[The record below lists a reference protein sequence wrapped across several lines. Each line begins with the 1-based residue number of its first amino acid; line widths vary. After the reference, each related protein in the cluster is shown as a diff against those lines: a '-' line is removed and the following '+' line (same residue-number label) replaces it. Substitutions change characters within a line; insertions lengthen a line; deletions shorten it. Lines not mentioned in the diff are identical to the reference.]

1 MKGTVRI
8 ISGTL
13 RGKVI
18 PFLNSRYGDADIT
31 SQKVKGALFSMLGE
45 HLNGKV
51 FIDLFSGSGQ
61 IGVEALSRGADLV
74 VFNESDRSRFR
85 FIKDFADA
93 IRTENNSI
101 ILNMMA
107 EDALKYIS
115 ARGIKADIIF
125 VDPPYEKVKGT
136 AYSYSSIIEIIGE
149 TGVSEKDGIIVIQHF
164 TSNILP
170 ERCSVFTRSSIK
182 KYGTTSISLY
192 AKADN

>member
-13 RGKVI
+13 RGKII

>member
-1 MKGTVRI
+1 MNQIKLEIQIIAKNNRVRI
-8 ISGTL
+8 I
-13 RGKVI
+13 RFVHN
-18 PFLNSRYGDADIT
+18 FR
-31 SQKVKGALFSMLGE
+31 
-45 HLNGKV
+45 
-51 FIDLFSGSGQ
+51 
-61 IGVEALSRGADLV
+61 ADLV

>member
-51 FIDLFSGSGQ
+51 FVDLFSGSGQ

>member
-1 MKGTVRI
+1 VKGTVRI

-51 FIDLFSGSGQ
+51 FVDLFSGSGQ

>member
-51 FIDLFSGSGQ
+51 FVDLFSGSGQ

-93 IRTENNSI
+93 IRTESKSI

-136 AYSYSSIIEIIGE
+136 IYSYSSIIEIIGE
-149 TGVSEKDGIIVIQHF
+149 TGEISDKITHLLSIRSFQISTLSLEE
-164 TSNILP
+164 ILK
-170 ERCSVFTRSSIK
+170 RK
-182 KYGTTSISLY
+182 
-192 AKADN
+192 

>member
-1 MKGTVRI
+1 VKGTVRI

-51 FIDLFSGSGQ
+51 FVDLFSGSGQ

-107 EDALKYIS
+107 EDALKIY
-115 ARGIKADIIF
+115 F
-125 VDPPYEKVKGT
+125 CKG
-136 AYSYSSIIEIIGE
+136 Y
-149 TGVSEKDGIIVIQHF
+149 
-164 TSNILP
+164 
-170 ERCSVFTRSSIK
+170 
-182 KYGTTSISLY
+182 
-192 AKADN
+192 